1 MKLYKIYLSMAA
13 LALVGIMMSSC
24 AEEIEVAQ
32 PANTGKTVM
41 VKTTVSLGEN
51 ATTRTLTEAGV
62 KTFAE
67 GDQIAVI
74 YKNTSDETVKVES
87 VALTAAD
94 IGGDAHNATF
104 TVVLTNPN
112 PGGAVRYIYPAS
124 RAATTVATD
133 AAVNAS
139 ATVNYADL
147 ATQDGTFAKA
157 STLDLATFDGTLT
170 DSGTLPATA
179 SLTNPLT
186 IGKFTIKN
194 SGGTDITSSI
204 IEMKISDGSN
214 TYTIT
219 PTTALS
225 TFYVA
230 MHAVSSSQTV
240 ILNATDGTNHYT
252 KSVTNNTLAASNIY
266 AITVNTIAGAN
277 LSLVTANYTALNGE
291 VLSGTLGC
299 NVKISIDDGA
309 TVTLSGVYIRGE
321 LDERYKWAGITCV
334 GDATIILADGSRNEV
349 VGFYNNYPGIY
360 IPSGKTLTIKGGTL
374 GTGYLEA
381 WALDGVGIGGSN
393 CGNIK
398 IEGGDI
404 EAVGRNLSAG
414 IGSGKEGYCGNI
426 TISGGKV
433 KAAGGMGA
441 AGIGSGYECNCGNIS
456 ISGGTVESWGYST
469 GIGCGEAGSCGDI
482 SISGGTVISSGFV
495 GIGSSIGYE
504 KRSICGNISISGG
517 TVDAEGGCGDY
528 IEADSG
534 VGIGSCDQCGDISI
548 SGGTVTASMD
558 DYSSGA
564 GIGTGTESIC
574 GAIIIS
580 GGVVNA
586 KGSYDA
592 AGIGSGKKGKFT
604 SINITSGITNVIA
617 TKADNGT
624 VPIGK
629 GTDDKGS
636 GTVTIAGKTVP
647 TSGSWDG
654 TGMTGLTLTGAGTN
668 TWTLSHGAASA
679 GPGDLG
685 KVIGADGNIYTTVAQ
700 ASAAGTTAEA
710 MIAYVGSAS
719 NCTHGLAIALESAS
733 DCTWDELSSK
743 LSTFAAS
750 YPVNNGVWRVPSVTD
765 LRYIFAACGGAPV
778 TKPIVD
784 VGHPMYAED
793 GEDYSPGKLV
803 SMASNLGYNMQ
814 TIIWTSTPKDD
825 DYSWNYWLI
834 DDDLGCFTSQYTKIM
849 DHDALNRYGF
859 LPILAF

>member
-1 MKLYKIYLSMAA
+1 MISNKIYLSMAA
-13 LALVGIMMSSC
+13 LALVGTMMSSC

-51 ATTRTLTEAGV
+51 ATTRALTEAGV

-104 TVVLTNPN
+104 TVVLTNPK
-112 PGGAVRYIYPAS
+112 PGGDVRYVYPAS
-124 RAATTVATD
+124 RAAATI
-133 AAVNAS
+133 ATNADVDGN
-139 ATVNYADL
+139 ATINYAAL
-147 ATQDGTFAKA
+147 ATQNGTFASLA
-157 STLDLATFDGTLT
+157 SDLDLATTFNCKLT
-170 DSGTLPATA
+170 ESGTLPATA
-179 SLTNPLT
+179 ALVNPLT
-186 IGKFTIKN
+186 IGKFTIKK

-299 NVKISIDDGA
+299 NVKISIADGA
-309 TVTLSGVYIRGE
+309 TVTLGGVYIR
-321 LDERYKWAGITCV
+321 LDDESYQWAGITCV
-334 GDATIILADGSRNEV
+334 GDATIILSDGSRNEV
-349 VGFYNNYPGIY
+349 VGILDGIY

-381 WALDGVGIGGSN
+381 WALRGVGIGGSN

-404 EAVGRNLSAG
+404 YAVGRSLSAG
-414 IGSGKEGYCGNI
+414 IGSGHEGNCGNI
-426 TISGGKV
+426 SISGGNV
-433 KAAGGMGA
+433 KASAYMCA
-441 AGIGSGYECNCGNIS
+441 PGIGSGYEGNCGNIS
-456 ISGGTVESWGYST
+456 ISGGTIESWGYSA

-482 SISGGTVISSGFV
+482 SISGGTVTSGGFA
-495 GIGSSIGYE
+495 GIGSSIGYDE

-517 TVDAEGGCGDY
+517 TVDAKGGYGDY
-528 IEADSG
+528 FSADSG
-534 VGIGSCDQCGDISI
+534 VGIGSCDKCGDISI
-548 SGGTVTASMD
+548 SGGFVTATMERR
-558 DYSSGA
+558 SGA

-574 GAIIIS
+574 GAIKIS
-580 GGVVNA
+580 GGIVNA
-586 KGSYDA
+586 TGISGA
-592 AGIGSGKKGKFT
+592 AGIGSGNKGKFT

-617 TKADNGT
+617 TKAENGT

-629 GTDDKGS
+629 GTNDQGS
-636 GTVTIAGKTVP
+636 GTVTI
-647 TSGSWDG
+647 DG
-654 TGMTGLTLTGAGTN
+654 TTSWTAGTATTN
-668 TWTLSHGAASA
+668 LNFAVSTTTVDNDTWTL
-679 GPGDLG
+679 
-685 KVIGADGNIYTTVAQ
+685 
-700 ASAAGTTAEA
+700 
-710 MIAYVGSAS
+710 
-719 NCTHGLAIALESAS
+719 
-733 DCTWDELSSK
+733 
-743 LSTFAAS
+743 
-750 YPVNNGVWRVPSVTD
+750 
-765 LRYIFAACGGAPV
+765 
-778 TKPIVD
+778 
-784 VGHPMYAED
+784 
-793 GEDYSPGKLV
+793 
-803 SMASNLGYNMQ
+803 
-814 TIIWTSTPKDD
+814 TPK
-825 DYSWNYWLI
+825 N
-834 DDDLGCFTSQYTKIM
+834 
-849 DHDALNRYGF
+849 
-859 LPILAF
+859 P